1 MDPEPNSLVNDDVAH
16 PFSSPETVN
25 RLLNDF
31 PGVLDTSLYQSAQSD
46 IDENEN
52 QENVLPNLFD
62 LNEKLKYLQ
71 MECERAQRITT
82 HFEK

>member
-1 MDPEPNSLVNDDVAH
+1 MDPKPNILVNDDVAH

-25 RLLNDF
+25 RLLNDLPEVF
-31 PGVLDTSLYQSAQSD
+31 DTSLYSNITFESAQSD
-46 IDENEN
+46 INEN
-52 QENVLPNLFD
+52 DNQD

-71 MECERAQRITT
+71 IECERAQRITT

>member
-46 IDENEN
+46 IDENDN
-52 QENVLPNLFD
+52 QD
-62 LNEKLKYLQ
+62 LNEKFKYLQ